1 MEMLAKFAERVTER
15 LMAGM
20 LTFPDGK
27 AWVIVVILIVIYG
40 LIALPIG
47 LRNGFLQLDQNL
59 LTIEE
64 TPLSPFSKETDHD
77 APLSPLLIESDV
89 SAVKVKT
96 SWPIVGKIMITA
108 LFTPAILEEIF
119 FRVLLLPH
127 PSENPSLISIYAWS
141 TVSLV
146 IFVIYHPL
154 NAITFYPAARE
165 TFFQPMFL
173 FLATLLGIIC
183 TIAYLQSGSIWTA
196 VVIHWLFVV
205 IWLIGLGGKSRLLYN
220 NPK

>member
-1 MEMLAKFAERVTER
+1 MEISAKFAERVTDR
-15 LMAGM
+15 LMAGI
-20 LTFPDGK
+20 LTFPDGQ
-27 AWVIVVILIVIYG
+27 AWVIVVILIMIYG

-47 LRNGFLQLDQNL
+47 LRNGFLQLDQKL
-59 LTIEE
+59 LTIDNSQLF
-64 TPLSPFSKETDHD
+64 PLFSKTD
-77 APLSPLLIESDV
+77 LNGV
-89 SAVKVKT
+89 NVKT
-96 SWPIVGKIMITA
+96 SWHPVLKIMITT

-127 PSENPSLISIYAWS
+127 PSENPSLISLYAWS

-154 NAITFYPAARE
+154 NAITFYPAARK
-165 TFFQPMFL
+165 TFLKPIFL

-183 TIAYLQSGSIWTA
+183 TIAYLQSGSMWTA

-205 IWLIGLGGKSRLLYN
+205 IWLIGLGGKSRLL
-220 NPK
+220 

>member
-15 LMAGM
+15 LMAGI
-20 LTFPDGK
+20 LTFPDGQ
-27 AWVIVVILIVIYG
+27 AWVIVIILIVIYG

-59 LTIEE
+59 ITIDN
-64 TPLSPFSKETDHD
+64 TPLSPLFRET
-77 APLSPLLIESDV
+77 DV
-89 SAVKVKT
+89 SAVNVKS
-96 SWPIVGKIMITA
+96 SWHPVLKIMITA
-108 LFTPAILEEIF
+108 LFTPAIAEEIV

-127 PSENPSLISIYAWS
+127 PSEHPSLISLYAWS

-165 TFFQPMFL
+165 TFFKPMFL

-205 IWLIGLGGKSRLLYN
+205 SWLIGLGGKSRLLYSN
-220 NPK
+220 SSRNSDNF

>member
-1 MEMLAKFAERVTER
+1 MLAKFAERVTER
-15 LMAGM
+15 LMAGI
-20 LTFPDGK
+20 LTFPDGQ

-47 LRNGFLQLDQNL
+47 FRNGFLKLDQNL
-59 LTIEE
+59 LTIDN
-64 TPLSPFSKETDHD
+64 P
-77 APLSPLLIESDV
+77 PLSPLFRKTDV
-89 SAVKVKT
+89 SAVNVKT
-96 SWPIVGKIMITA
+96 SWYLVGKIMITA

-127 PSENPSLISIYAWS
+127 PSENPSLISLSAWS

-154 NAITFYPAARE
+154 NAITFYPAAME
-165 TFFQPMFL
+165 TFFKPIFL

-205 IWLIGLGGKSRLLYN
+205 IWLIGLGGKSRLL
-220 NPK
+220 

>member
-1 MEMLAKFAERVTER
+1 MEISAKFAERVTER
-15 LMAGM
+15 LMAGI
-20 LTFPDGK
+20 LTFPDGQT
-27 AWVIVVILIVIYG
+27 WVIVVILIMIYG

-59 LTIEE
+59 LPIEQS
-64 TPLSPFSKETDHD
+64 PLSSFSKETDHNTR
-77 APLSPLLIESDV
+77 LSPLFRETDV
-89 SAVKVKT
+89 SAVNVKT
-96 SWPIVGKIMITA
+96 SWHPVLKILITA

-141 TVSLV
+141 TVSLF

-165 TFFQPMFL
+165 TFFKPMFL

-196 VVIHWLFVV
+196 VFIHWLFVV
-205 IWLIGLGGKSRLLYN
+205 IWLIGLGGKKRLL
-220 NPK
+220 

>member
-1 MEMLAKFAERVTER
+1 MEMSAKFAERVAER
-15 LMAGM
+15 LIAGI
-20 LTFPDGK
+20 LTFPDGQ

-59 LTIEE
+59 LTIDNY
-64 TPLSPFSKETDHD
+64 PLSTLFRKTE
-77 APLSPLLIESDV
+77 LN
-89 SAVKVKT
+89 AVNFKT
-96 SWPIVGKIMITA
+96 SWHLVGKIMITA
-108 LFTPAILEEIF
+108 LFTPAIAEEIF

-141 TVSLV
+141 TVSLF

-165 TFFQPMFL
+165 TFFKPIFL

-183 TIAYLQSGSIWTA
+183 TIAYIKSGSIWTA

-205 IWLIGLGGKSRLLYN
+205 IWLIGLGGKSRLL
-220 NPK
+220 

>member
-1 MEMLAKFAERVTER
+1 MEMSAKFAERVTER
-15 LMAGM
+15 LMAGI
-20 LTFPDGK
+20 LTFPDWK
-27 AWVIVVILIVIYG
+27 AWGIVVILIMIYG

-64 TPLSPFSKETDHD
+64 TPLSPFSKETDHNT
-77 APLSPLLIESDV
+77 PLSPLFRETDV
-89 SAVKVKT
+89 SAINVKT
-96 SWPIVGKIMITA
+96 SWHPVLKIMITA
-108 LFTPAILEEIF
+108 LFTPAIAEETF

-127 PSENPSLISIYAWS
+127 PSENPSLISLSAWS

-146 IFVIYHPL
+146 IFIIYHPL

-165 TFFQPMFL
+165 TFFKPMFL
-173 FLATLLGIIC
+173 FLAALLGIIC

-205 IWLIGLGGKSRLLYN
+205 IWLIGLGGKKRLL
-220 NPK
+220 

>member
-1 MEMLAKFAERVTER
+1 MEISAKFAERVTER
-15 LMAGM
+15 LMAGI
-20 LTFPDGK
+20 LTFPDGQ

-59 LTIEE
+59 LTIDN
-64 TPLSPFSKETDHD
+64 P
-77 APLSPLLIESDV
+77 PLSPLFRKTDLN
-89 SAVKVKT
+89 AVNVKT
-96 SWPIVGKIMITA
+96 SWHLVGKIMITA
-108 LFTPAILEEIF
+108 LFTPAIAEEIF

-141 TVSLV
+141 TVSLF

-165 TFFQPMFL
+165 TFFKPIFL

-183 TIAYLQSGSIWTA
+183 TIAYIKSGSIWTA

-205 IWLIGLGGKSRLLYN
+205 IWLIGLGGKSRLL
-220 NPK
+220 

>member
-1 MEMLAKFAERVTER
+1 MEISAKFAERVTER
-15 LMAGM
+15 LMAGI
-20 LTFPDGK
+20 LTFPDGQ
-27 AWVIVVILIVIYG
+27 AWVIVVILIMIYG

-59 LTIEE
+59 LTIEQS
-64 TPLSPFSKETDHD
+64 PLSPLSKETDPD
-77 APLSPLLIESDV
+77 TSLSPLLRETDL
-89 SAVKVKT
+89 SAVNVKT
-96 SWPIVGKIMITA
+96 SWPIVLKIMITA

-127 PSENPSLISIYAWS
+127 PSENPSLISLSAWS
-141 TVSLV
+141 TVSLL

-165 TFFQPMFL
+165 TFFKPIFI
-173 FLATLLGIIC
+173 FLATLLGISC

-196 VVIHWLFVV
+196 VFIHWLFVV
-205 IWLIGLGGKSRLLYN
+205 IWLIGLGGKKRLL
-220 NPK
+220 

>member
-1 MEMLAKFAERVTER
+1 MEISAKFAERVTER
-15 LMAGM
+15 LMAGI
-20 LTFPDGK
+20 LTFPDGQ

-59 LTIEE
+59 LTIDN
-64 TPLSPFSKETDHD
+64 P
-77 APLSPLLIESDV
+77 PLSPLFRKTDLN
-89 SAVKVKT
+89 AVNVKT
-96 SWPIVGKIMITA
+96 SWHPVLKIMITA

-141 TVSLV
+141 TVSLF

-165 TFFQPMFL
+165 TFFKPIFL

-183 TIAYLQSGSIWTA
+183 TIAYIKSGSIWTA

-205 IWLIGLGGKSRLLYN
+205 IWLIGLGGKSRLL
-220 NPK
+220 

>member
-1 MEMLAKFAERVTER
+1 MEISAKFAERVTER
-15 LMAGM
+15 LMAGI
-20 LTFPDGK
+20 LTFPDGQ
-27 AWVIVVILIVIYG
+27 AWAIVVILIMIYG

-59 LTIEE
+59 LTI
-64 TPLSPFSKETDHD
+64 DNY
-77 APLSPLLIESDV
+77 PLSPLFRKTDV
-89 SAVKVKT
+89 SAVNLKT
-96 SWPIVGKIMITA
+96 SWHPVLKIMITA
-108 LFTPAILEEIF
+108 LFTPAIAEEIF

-127 PSENPSLISIYAWS
+127 PSEHPSLISLSAWS

-165 TFFQPMFL
+165 TFFKPIFL

-205 IWLIGLGGKSRLLYN
+205 IWLIGLGGKKRLL
-220 NPK
+220 